1 MLNKTRKWSSLH
13 WKRMACTECIY
24 CRHVQKFWC
33 LDGAATNMQ
42 YKMWLFDLHVL
53 MKWSSQFSKLRSA
66 IGSSKCKTEG
76 LIWLNG
82 KYFQINMLLFRQIK
96 SGLGDIIYPPGT
108 KYQVPWSKPEG
119 IRSTHVPNISKP
131 RGRGLQQ
138 GHKFYVKYC
147 FNHQNYY
154 NVTLNISNYQCYC
167 KCGIQYF
174 TNHHNCYKFKVKYFV
189 KYQD

>member
-1 MLNKTRKWSSLH
+1 MKQWRK
-13 WKRMACTECIY
+13 KC
-24 CRHVQKFWC
+24 HVQSAYCPLVLPFCC

-42 YKMWLFDLHVL
+42 YEMWLFDLRVL

-76 LIWLNG
+76 LILLNG
-82 KYFQINMLLFRQIK
+82 KYFQINMVLFQQIK

-108 KYQVPWSKPEG
+108 KYQVPWSKPQG
-119 IRSTHVPNISKP
+119 IRKMYPCTKY
-131 RGRGLQQ
+131 QQ
-138 GHKFYVKYC
+138 ASRERITTGSHYLVSSFWHKFYIKY
-147 FNHQNYY
+147 FINHQNYY

-174 TNHHNCYKFKVKYFV
+174 TNHHNC
-189 KYQD
+189 